1 MITVDFVN
9 KAITGIIDR
18 FAQPNYVSRVYEE
31 VIQENDEVE
40 PEENHFFI
48 ENEIEILLQ
57 GLNIPHSV
65 ELVQA
70 FDNPGIEIW
79 VVCVAFFI
87 DGNVESYN
95 IVVESYLLIL
105 FLYISLLSPH
115 RLLNGLEPPANGL
128 LLF

>member
-18 FAQPNYVSRVYEE
+18 FAQVDYVSRTYCE

-40 PEENHFFI
+40 SEEIHFFI
-48 ENEIEILLQ
+48 ENEIETLLQ

-65 ELVQA
+65 ELVEA
-70 FDNPGIEIW
+70 FDNPSINIW

-95 IVVESYLLIL
+95 IVVES
-105 FLYISLLSPH
+105 
-115 RLLNGLEPPANGL
+115 R
-128 LLF
+128 

>member
-1 MITVDFVN
+1 MVTVDFVN

-18 FAQPNYVSRVYEE
+18 FAHPDYISRVYEE

-40 PEENHFFI
+40 SEEIHFFI
-48 ENEIEILLQ
+48 ENEIETLLQ

-70 FDNPGIEIW
+70 FDNPSIEIW

-87 DGNVESYN
+87 DGNVENYN
-95 IVVESYLLIL
+95 IVVE
-105 FLYISLLSPH
+105 
-115 RLLNGLEPPANGL
+115 RR
-128 LLF
+128 

>member
-18 FAQPNYVSRVYEE
+18 FAHRNYVSRVYEE

-40 PEENHFFI
+40 PEEIHFFI

-70 FDNPGIEIW
+70 FDNPSIEIW

-87 DGNVESYN
+87 NGNVESYN
-95 IVVESYLLIL
+95 IVVE
-105 FLYISLLSPH
+105 
-115 RLLNGLEPPANGL
+115 RR
-128 LLF
+128 

>member
-40 PEENHFFI
+40 PEEIHFFI

-57 GLNIPHSV
+57 GLNIPYSV

-70 FDNPGIEIW
+70 FDNSGIEIW

-87 DGNVESYN
+87 NGNVESYN
-95 IVVESYLLIL
+95 IVVE
-105 FLYISLLSPH
+105 
-115 RLLNGLEPPANGL
+115 RR
-128 LLF
+128 

>member
-40 PEENHFFI
+40 PEEIHFFI

-57 GLNIPHSV
+57 GLNIPYSV

-95 IVVESYLLIL
+95 IVVE
-105 FLYISLLSPH
+105 
-115 RLLNGLEPPANGL
+115 RR
-128 LLF
+128 

>member
-1 MITVDFVN
+1 MVTVDFVN

-18 FAQPNYVSRVYEE
+18 FAQYDYISRVYEE

-40 PEENHFFI
+40 PEEIHFFI

-57 GLNIPHSV
+57 GLNIPYSV

-70 FDNPGIEIW
+70 FDNSGIEIW

-95 IVVESYLLIL
+95 IVVE
-105 FLYISLLSPH
+105 
-115 RLLNGLEPPANGL
+115 RR
-128 LLF
+128 

>member
-18 FAQPNYVSRVYEE
+18 FAQYDYISRVYEE

-40 PEENHFFI
+40 PEEIHFFI
-48 ENEIEILLQ
+48 ENEIETLLQ
-57 GLNIPHSV
+57 GLNIPYSV

-87 DGNVESYN
+87 NGNVESYN
-95 IVVESYLLIL
+95 IVVE
-105 FLYISLLSPH
+105 
-115 RLLNGLEPPANGL
+115 RR
-128 LLF
+128 

>member
-18 FAQPNYVSRVYEE
+18 FALHDYVSRVYEE

-40 PEENHFFI
+40 SEEIHFFI
-48 ENEIEILLQ
+48 ENEIETLLQ

-65 ELVQA
+65 ELVEA

-95 IVVESYLLIL
+95 IVVE
-105 FLYISLLSPH
+105 
-115 RLLNGLEPPANGL
+115 RR
-128 LLF
+128 

>member
-1 MITVDFVN
+1 MITVDFIN

-18 FAQPNYVSRVYEE
+18 FAQYDYVSRVYEE

-40 PEENHFFI
+40 PEEIHFFI
-48 ENEIEILLQ
+48 ENEIETLLQ

-70 FDNPGIEIW
+70 FDNPSIEIW

-87 DGNVESYN
+87 NGNVESYN
-95 IVVESYLLIL
+95 IVVER
-105 FLYISLLSPH
+105 H
-115 RLLNGLEPPANGL
+115 
-128 LLF
+128 